1 MTGFKP
7 ARPFA
12 PRPNRY
18 LGALPRK
25 DWRIK
30 RYAIWLEGETFDEAR
45 FDEGIR
51 RAMRTLPEPAVT
63 TDRPGAAILI
73 LHQGGTADYVVLAWW
88 DSENELP
95 LHVWVR
101 KPDETNFRPAA
112 SSESVCVWDLDVLWG
127 ERQLYVRHMI
137 GESAPDLETY
147 LSESAV

>member
-1 MTGFKP
+1 MTVFKP
-7 ARPFA
+7 QHPFA
-12 PRPNRY
+12 PRPTRY

-30 RYAIWLEGETFDEAR
+30 RYAIWLDEESFDEAR
-45 FDEGIR
+45 FDKGVR
-51 RAMRTLPEPAVT
+51 MAMRALPGPAQT
-63 TDRPGAAILI
+63 QDRPGAAILI

-88 DSENELP
+88 DSDNELP

-101 KPDETNFRPAA
+101 KPDEAEFRPAG

-137 GESAPDLETY
+137 GEPGPDLETY
-147 LSESAV
+147 LAESAV